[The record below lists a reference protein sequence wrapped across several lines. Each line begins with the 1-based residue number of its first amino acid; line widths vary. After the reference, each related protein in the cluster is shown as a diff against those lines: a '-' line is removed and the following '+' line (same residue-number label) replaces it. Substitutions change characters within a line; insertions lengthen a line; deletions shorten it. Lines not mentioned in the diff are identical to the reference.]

1 MFLYL
6 LLASLAFGQEAVGI
20 EKGEEAPFEGVLLPR
35 SLAIEILSD
44 EYKSQLENQT
54 ALKYANESCEAK
66 LSFTKELSDVKINSY
81 EQEIEYLNKA
91 LESRNKM
98 VLREN
103 SNLSKSFNFIGGF
116 ASGAIITIA
125 VLWSVNSVNG
135 IQQW

>member
-1 MFLYL
+1 M
-6 LLASLAFGQEAVGI
+6 
-20 EKGEEAPFEGVLLPR
+20 PR

-135 IQQW
+135 IQQ